1 MTIDTLADLE
11 RAVAEFQRLQNAPHG
26 SADERRRRELDA
38 QIKAFAVQHP
48 GDMSPGKP
56 DGSIA

>member
-11 RAVAEFQRLQNAPHG
+11 RAMAEFQRLQNAPRD

-38 QIKAFAVQHP
+38 EIKAYAVQHP
-48 GDMSPGKP
+48 GEMSPGKP